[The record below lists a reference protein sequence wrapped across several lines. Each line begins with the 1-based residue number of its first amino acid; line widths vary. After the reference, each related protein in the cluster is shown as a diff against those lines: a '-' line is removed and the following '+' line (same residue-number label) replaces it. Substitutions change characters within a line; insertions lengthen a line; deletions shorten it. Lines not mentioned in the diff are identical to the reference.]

1 MAIALSSMKKKEL
14 LNFLETANQGTLE
27 DDLQAKVESVLAD
40 PPNKGDVYDLA
51 QTVKTRVKDLA
62 PIENSLKKK
71 DSDDKKKLK
80 PKKSGKKKTKK
91 KPKKKASGIKI
102 KTETVQVDIPDTFE
116 AEGIGKVK
124 VNTELETI
132 EEVKEARENGNN
144 NLIFATLWTKKH
156 LKKYDYDRIGLG
168 ADVSD
173 GFPNDLDLLVPVF
186 VSENIA
192 YAVSLYTD
200 MVFYFKPN
208 SFEVD
213 EHGARVTSGMEW
225 VLLESIE

>member
-1 MAIALSSMKKKEL
+1 MTIALSTMKKDEL
-14 LNFLETANQGTLE
+14 LDFLETAKQGKL
-27 DDLQAKVESVLAD
+27 DDELQAKVESVLAD

-71 DSDDKKKLK
+71 SDDKKKLK
-80 PKKSGKKKTKK
+80 PKK
-91 KPKKKASGIKI
+91 SGIKI
-102 KTETVQVDIPDTFE
+102 KTETVQVDIPDKFE
-116 AEGIGKVK
+116 VEGIGEVT

-132 EEVKEARENGNN
+132 EEVQEARENGKD
-144 NLIFATLWTKKH
+144 LIFATLWTKTH

-173 GFPNDLDLLVPVF
+173 GFPNDLDLSAPIF
-186 VSENIA
+186 ISEKIA

-225 VLLESIE
+225 ILLESVE

>member
-1 MAIALSSMKKKEL
+1 MTIALSTMKKDEL
-14 LNFLETANQGTLE
+14 FDFLETAKQGKL
-27 DDLQAKVESVLAD
+27 DDELQAKVESVLAD

-71 DSDDKKKLK
+71 SDDKKKLK
-80 PKKSGKKKTKK
+80 PKKSGKKKSKKKTKK
-91 KPKKKASGIKI
+91 KKSGIKI
-102 KTETVQVDIPDTFE
+102 KTETVQVDIPDKFE
-116 AEGIGKVK
+116 VEGIGEVT

-132 EEVKEARENGNN
+132 EEVQEARENGKD
-144 NLIFATLWTKKH
+144 LIFATLWTKTH

-173 GFPNDLDLLVPVF
+173 GFPNDLDLLAPVF
-186 VSENIA
+186 ISEKIA

-225 VLLESIE
+225 ILLESVE